1 MKTLIIESC
10 PTITRWSIENG
21 ETPQLQQS
29 YRLWGHR
36 QSKHGKWLW
45 TDGCER
51 LSAFEDETISVGS
64 LWKSLLDPK
73 NKDRHEDAISLVT
86 AVFSDIKIKEHLD
99 RIVFIIPESL
109 PETSQNALITALSLR
124 CRVLQRETYL
134 LWRSVALALT
144 ESTREHDE
152 SSRTILDFGHFFSEF
167 STLKL
172 TYSQGYRCPVR
183 DFTGNRVKG
192 LQHYDALNAWI
203 HNNYTCPRD
212 TTAFALENF
221 HANTYK
227 HLQNDLNFDPPAAWE
242 YINGRY
248 EERTVSHDEFAK
260 PVPLERSTENVEC
273 FIDETLVKTNG
284 KILWHGW
291 PAYWHGEHAIQQ
303 HHQSSLLTEPDAMLR
318 GGIEFAKRHRLG
330 RPIYFELI
338 PGYGIWCQVAELG
351 LPKEWRWEELI
362 PKDEISGTETFKAKP
377 IDRFQLNPGTLS
389 FNMNIRLGKSTMYRF
404 VEQTLPVKITND
416 TPIVINSEI
425 RPTGGG
431 VKFSLRAKDDPDLF
445 GQNAEVSLRWD
456 IAEQKLV
463 SELQPPEQKETTY
476 PHPFIILSEGDSDK
490 RTLLNPA
497 ASNISKGGN
506 VSDQLTLLY
515 KTIPPVMRVNQFVI
529 PFGNRAITEGLTK
542 EMLQLIDAINSEAEW
557 HIQNVSGRVASSWK
571 WTRIAG
577 ALFNYASEENQNLL
591 FDQVMRSDFPLS
603 DFKNSSLF
611 WSFGRVCR
619 DPQQLESYLNRAV
632 AEWENLAGMHYWL
645 FWPFQ
650 KSLCC
655 YGKSAQI
662 SRKTAYSVF
671 ECASE
676 MLEWI
681 IQDDVPTQTGAFG
694 ESNWKKWTLSAILF
708 GLRVREL
715 HTDFLSLDSGPRKER
730 HLAVKLREQLMKPE
744 ILTTPIP
751 PLALAGINVGPNPPT
766 LSELVLRFLEARAN
780 DADIKLAGG
789 IGLSS

>member
-1 MKTLIIESC
+1 MRTLVIESC
-10 PTITRWSIENG
+10 PTITRWSLEDE

-29 YRLWGHR
+29 FRLWGHR

-45 TDGCER
+45 TSGNEQ
-51 LSAFEDETISVGS
+51 LSAFEDETISVES
-64 LWKSLLDPK
+64 LWKSLLLPN
-73 NKDRHEDAISLVT
+73 NKARHEDAILLIA
-86 AVFSDIKIKEHLD
+86 AVFSDIKIEGRLD
-99 RIVFIIPESL
+99 RIVFIIPEHL
-109 PETSQNALITALSLR
+109 PETSQNALITALSMR

-144 ESTREHDE
+144 ETPRDNDK
-152 SSRTILDFGHFFSEF
+152 SSRIILDFGHLVSEF

-172 TYSQGYRCPVR
+172 TISQGYLCPVR
-183 DFTGNRVKG
+183 DFTGHRAKG
-192 LQHYDALNAWI
+192 LQHYNALQAWI
-203 HNNYTCPRD
+203 HKNYKCQKG
-212 TTAFALENF
+212 TTANALDNF
-221 HANTYK
+221 HANAYS
-227 HLQNDLNFDPPAAWE
+227 HLQNDSNFDPPAAWE
-242 YINGRY
+242 CVNGRY
-248 EERTVSHDEFAK
+248 EERPVAHDDFAEPVSWD
-260 PVPLERSTENVEC
+260 RISENVQN
-273 FIDETLVKTNG
+273 FIDRESDTSKK

-291 PAYWHGEHAIQQ
+291 PAYWHGEYAIKNR
-303 HHQSSLLTEPDAMLR
+303 HEASKLTEADAMLR
-318 GGIEFAKRHRLG
+318 GGIEFAKRHRL
-330 RPIYFELI
+330 RLPTYFELI

-351 LPKEWRWEELI
+351 MPRDWRWEELI

-389 FNMNIRLGKSTMYRF
+389 FNMNIRAGKSPMYRF
-404 VEQTLPVKITND
+404 VDQTLPVQITDN

-431 VKFSLRAKDDPDLF
+431 VKFRLRAKNDPDLF

-490 RTLLNPA
+490 RTLLNTI

-506 VSDQLTLLY
+506 ASDYLTILN
-515 KTIPPVMRVNQFVI
+515 KAIPPVMRVNQFVI

-557 HIQNVSGRVASSWK
+557 HIQNVSGKVASSWK
-571 WTRIAG
+571 WARIAG
-577 ALFNYASEENQNLL
+577 GLFNYASEENQNLL

-603 DFKNSSLF
+603 DFKKSSLF

-619 DPQQLESYLNRAV
+619 NPQQLEAYLDRAV
-632 AEWENLAGMHYWL
+632 AEWKNLAGMHYWV

-655 YGKSAQI
+655 YGKSAKI
-662 SRKTAYSVF
+662 SRNTAYNVF

-676 MLEWI
+676 MLEWV

-708 GLRVREL
+708 GLRIREL
-715 HTDFLSLDSGPRKER
+715 QPDFLSLESSPHKER
-730 HLAVKLREQLMKPE
+730 ELVLKLKEQLLTPE
-744 ILTTPIP
+744 ILDTPIP

-766 LSELVLRFLEARAN
+766 LSELVLRFLEARAT
-780 DADIKLAGG
+780 DKDIKLAGG